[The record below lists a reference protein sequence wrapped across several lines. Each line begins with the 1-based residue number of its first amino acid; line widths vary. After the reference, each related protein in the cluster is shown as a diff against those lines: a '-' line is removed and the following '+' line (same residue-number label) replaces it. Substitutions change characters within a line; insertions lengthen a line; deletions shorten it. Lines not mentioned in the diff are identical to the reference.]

1 MVAKEGS
8 SDPRFNIS
16 DSNIMRASFS
26 VIPTFSCGSKAAK
39 APSPI
44 LAALRN
50 KSNSSSRL
58 TARSF
63 AKLIDVKLKR
73 SSNVS
78 HKVSYVST
86 GICLPSIP
94 NKLS

>member
-1 MVAKEGS
+1 M
-8 SDPRFNIS
+8 
-16 DSNIMRASFS
+16 MRASFS
-26 VIPTFSCGSKAAK
+26 VIPTFNWGNNAAK
-39 APSPI
+39 ASSPI
-44 LAALRN
+44 LAAFRN
-50 KSNSSSRL
+50 NSNSSSRL
-58 TARSF
+58 TARSL

-94 NKLS
+94 NKPS